1 MTGRSIRIGAGIG
14 AIAAL
19 AAPLAALAATS
30 GPAQTTPT
38 GATTTPTGS
47 TTTPMGSTTTPT
59 GPTTTTAGPPSA
71 TQPAPATHAT
81 TGKASAAHHFRI
93 RARDGSS
100 VDGIVSVRFTK
111 ANGRLIVHVKVDG
124 LVPGSTHAVTINRGV
139 TVVYRLKSI
148 KANADGLVLSSSTD
162 LTKVA
167 NWSGKGL
174 TLHIHRTSSASSE
187 VIASARA

>member
-38 GATTTPTGS
+38 GHTTTG
-47 TTTPMGSTTTPT
+47 
-59 GPTTTTAGPPSA
+59 APPSA
-71 TQPAPATHAT
+71 TQAAPATQAT
-81 TGKASAAHHFRI
+81 AGKASAAHHFRI
-93 RARDGSS
+93 RARDGAR
-100 VDGIVSVRFTK
+100 VDGIASVRFTK
-111 ANGRLIVHVKVDG
+111 TKGRLVVRVKVDG
-124 LVPGSTHAVTINRGV
+124 LVPGTSHAVTINRGT

-148 KANADGLVLSSSTD
+148 EADANGRVSSSTD

-167 NWSGKGL
+167 TWRGKGL
-174 TLHIHRTSSASSE
+174 TLRIHRTSSASSE
-187 VIASARA
+187 VIATAHA

>member
-38 GATTTPTGS
+38 GS
-47 TTTPMGSTTTPT
+47 TTTG
-59 GPTTTTAGPPSA
+59 APPSA
-71 TQPAPATHAT
+71 TQAAPATQAT
-81 TGKASAAHHFRI
+81 AGKASAAHHFRI
-93 RARDGSS
+93 RARDGAR
-100 VDGIVSVRFTK
+100 VDGIASVRFTK
-111 ANGRLIVHVKVDG
+111 TKGRLVVRVKVDG
-124 LVPGSTHAVTINRGV
+124 LVPGTTHAVTINRGT

-148 KANADGLVLSSSTD
+148 EADANGRVSSSTD

-167 NWSGKGL
+167 TWRGKGL
-174 TLHIHRTSSASSE
+174 TLRIHRTSSASSE
-187 VIASARA
+187 VIATAHA